1 MRRAKRRLTPIS
13 SPSETPCSP
22 ARRST
27 TALVEQIPGVVY
39 LDPVDEAS
47 DSISVS
53 PQVSDLLGIEPDAWL
68 ADPYCW
74 SKHVHPDDFV
84 RAWDEYMYAYT
95 HHLPSDPRIPHG
107 P

>member
-1 MRRAKRRLTPIS
+1 M
-13 SPSETPCSP
+13 
-22 ARRST
+22 
-27 TALVEQIPGVVY
+27 PGVVY

-53 PQVSDLLGIEPDAWL
+53 PQVFDLLGVEPEAWL
-68 ADPYCW
+68 ADQYCW

-84 RAWDEYMYAYT
+84 RAWDEYMNAYAQ
-95 HHLPSDPRIPHG
+95 PSPVEPRVPHG